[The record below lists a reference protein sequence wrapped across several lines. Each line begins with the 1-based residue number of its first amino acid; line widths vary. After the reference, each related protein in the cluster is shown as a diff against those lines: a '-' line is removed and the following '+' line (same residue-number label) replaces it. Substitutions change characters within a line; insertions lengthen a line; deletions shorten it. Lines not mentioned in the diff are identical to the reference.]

1 MRERSRA
8 TRLARRYP
16 VLASVPPEE
25 RARMVRLALRHPLI
39 LLLVVGLGLLALP
52 PYLRFMFDLL
62 GVESDPNLLLMLA
75 KIALTIL
82 IPIAV
87 AVPLLTRFVMPRFIL
102 KAMASRG
109 YSVTPG
115 PERASAVDA
124 APEKQRPSPPTDDP
138 AP

>member
-8 TRLARRYP
+8 ARLARRYP

-25 RARMVRLALRHPLI
+25 RARMVRTALRHPLI
-39 LLLVVGLGLLALP
+39 LLLVVGLGLLGLP

-62 GVESDPNLLLMLA
+62 GVESEPNLLFMLA
-75 KIALTIL
+75 KTALTIL

-87 AVPLLTRFVMPRFIL
+87 AVPLLTRFVMPRFLL
-102 KAMASRG
+102 KAMASQG
-109 YSVTPG
+109 YG
-115 PERASAVDA
+115 A
-124 APEKQRPSPPTDDP
+124 APETEHASAADPAPEKRRPSPPTDDP